1 MASPDLVILFLGVSL
16 TGEDMVVVLLEDFA
30 EDGLQNNEP
39 QIVQYKIYTYLLLI
53 ALANCSNL
61 EFRAILN

>member
-1 MASPDLVILFLGVSL
+1 
-16 TGEDMVVVLLEDFA
+16 MVVVLLEDFA